1 MKSQCTPSDY
11 RRISRWEHEA
21 VVDAVQHRLDRQ
33 PDAMIVR
40 RRTVEHVF
48 GTFKHWMG
56 STHFLTR
63 RLPNVCTEIS
73 LHVLAYNLKRL
84 ISILGFAKTMKA
96 VVSTGT

>member
-1 MKSQCTPSDY
+1 V
-11 RRISRWEHEA
+11 HEA

-40 RRTVEHVF
+40 RSTVEHVF

-63 RLPNVCTEIS
+63 QLPNVCTEIG
-73 LHVLAYNLKRL
+73 LHVLAYDLKRL
-84 ISILGFAKTMKA
+84 IGILGFAKTMKA